1 MSVLPTMSK
10 VFERLMHRQVSKYI
24 DKHLSSFLYGY
35 RKGFNTQTTVLSLLE
50 KWKSTL
56 DKKGFAGAVLMDLSK
71 AFDTIN
77 HELLI
82 AKLNAYGFSKPS
94 LKLICNYLKD
104 RLQHIKINS
113 TFSEWS
119 EIIQGVPQGSVLE
132 PLLFNIY
139 LNDIFYVLN
148 DLDFCNYADD
158 TTPNVCDSSLKVVIE
173 KLEKSSQ
180 LAIKWFNHNYMKLNA
195 EKCEFLITGHRC
207 EHLWLNI
214 GETQV
219 WEKNQVKLLGI
230 TIDNELTFDDLITKI
245 IRKANSKLSTLSRLP
260 RCFSMEQKK
269 LLYISFIE
277 AQFKYFHLTW
287 MFCSQSCNN
296 KINKLDE
303 KALRLVYDDYE
314 LSFGCFT

>member
-1 MSVLPTMSK
+1 MP
-10 VFERLMHRQVSKYI
+10 
-24 DKHLSSFLYGY
+24 FLCGY
-35 RKGFNTQTTVLSLLE
+35 RKGFNTQTALLSLLE

-56 DKKGFAGAVLMDLSK
+56 DKKGFAGAVLMDFSK

-82 AKLNAYGFSKPS
+82 AKLNAYGFSEPS
-94 LKLICNYLKD
+94 LKLIYNYLKD

-119 EIIQGVPQGSVLE
+119 ELIQGVPQGSVLG

-139 LNDIFYVLN
+139 LNDLFYILN
-148 DLDFCNYADD
+148 DVDICNYADD

-195 EKCEFLITGHRC
+195 EKCEFLITGHRF
-207 EHLWLNI
+207 EHLWLNV

-230 TIDNELTFDDLITKI
+230 TIDNELKFDDHITKI
-245 IRKANSKLSTLSRLP
+245 CRNA
-260 RCFSMEQKK
+260 
-269 LLYISFIE
+269 
-277 AQFKYFHLTW
+277 
-287 MFCSQSCNN
+287 NN
-296 KINKLDE
+296 KVS
-303 KALRLVYDDYE
+303 AL
-314 LSFGCFT
+314 S